1 MPHSPKISFWSLK
14 DRKVV
19 SSSLLAVK
27 YFNQCCDWEG
37 IWRVDEMVWVN
48 WYKMYHCKTL
58 LIFLHKFFLRDCI
71 LALFKLSFFSFS
83 LYRKLHHFRIHSR
96 FFKILFHIF
105 IYKIA
110 CFFLFLNVIS
120 FFSLAYG
127 GMISQTRSVVVGLF
141 CNKFIGSY
149 CTIIESFIIPPALH
163 TVASEHQILIGNKM
177 SFSFFQVMD
186 FFKYYCLHKYA
197 FWRKSSQDCSLFV
210 LGSDRQKKSLVEI
223 PRCKIEL

>member
-1 MPHSPKISFWSLK
+1 
-14 DRKVV
+14 
-19 SSSLLAVK
+19 
-27 YFNQCCDWEG
+27 
-37 IWRVDEMVWVN
+37 
-48 WYKMYHCKTL
+48 MYHCKTL

-71 LALFKLSFFSFS
+71 LVLFKLSFFSFS

-120 FFSLAYG
+120 FFSLACG

-163 TVASEHQILIGNKM
+163 TIASEHQILIGDKM
-177 SFSFFQVMD
+177 FFFFSSNGFFQIYILKEE
-186 FFKYYCLHKYA
+186 FSGLQSLCTWQRQTKKIIG
-197 FWRKSSQDCSLFV
+197 RNSSL
-210 LGSDRQKKSLVEI
+210 
-223 PRCKIEL
+223 